1 MSSVGD
7 EKLEPLSSGTA
18 VSIRNTL
25 ASMWRGNGSIGVAS
39 RVVQAL
45 PPLVCLSGR
54 GLFDAGEATELMR
67 AGYTD
72 QLVSILDIDHI
83 EKPRAPIAGV
93 LQD

>member
-1 MSSVGD
+1 
-7 EKLEPLSSGTA
+7 
-18 VSIRNTL
+18 
-25 ASMWRGNGSIGVAS
+25 MWRGNGSIGFAS

-83 EKPRAPIAGV
+83 EKPRAPTAGV

>member
-1 MSSVGD
+1 
-7 EKLEPLSSGTA
+7 
-18 VSIRNTL
+18 
-25 ASMWRGNGSIGVAS
+25 MWRGNGSIGVAS

-54 GLFDAGEATELMR
+54 GLFDAGETTEVMR
-67 AGYTD
+67 EGYTD